1 MTDFLMIMLGAALI
15 NNLVLGQ
22 LLGVSSVFRYDSQF
36 SVALTLALF
45 TAPVMVLTGLLHY
58 LVVTTL
64 LAPLQLVALELICL
78 VLVSGLLTLAGLHVA
93 QRAFPLSFQRHRL
106 LLLMTAANS
115 AVLGAALL
123 GNQAYAGLSAV
134 LAYSVG
140 STAGFVL
147 ILLSLA
153 ALRERL
159 SMVNVPMPFRGL
171 AIDMIA
177 AGLAAMALQGLAGIV

>member
-22 LLGVSSVFRYDSQF
+22 LLGVSSVFRYDSQL

-58 LVVTTL
+58 LMFTTL

-78 VLVSGLLTLAGLHVA
+78 VLVSGLLTLAGLRVA

>member
-45 TAPVMVLTGLLHY
+45 TAPVMLLTGPLHY

-64 LAPLQLVALELICL
+64 LAPLQLVSLELIGL
-78 VLVSGLLTLAGLHVA
+78 VLVSGLLTLACLHVA
-93 QRAFPLSFQRHRL
+93 QRAFPISSQRHRL
-106 LLLMTAANS
+106 MLLMTAANS

-123 GNQAYAGLSAV
+123 GNQAYADPSAV

-140 STAGFVL
+140 SAAGFVL

-171 AIDMIA
+171 AIYMIA